1 MNKTARGAAALAAA
15 AALLLGGA
23 GTYALWNDTESL
35 DGGAVASGELKITG
49 ATAGVW
55 RDVSGG
61 GTGTVIADIASFL
74 VVPGDTL
81 TYTVGATV
89 LAKGDNLS
97 ATLTADPTSVTGDP
111 ALLADVDV
119 TTAVR
124 VGGAVVPTI
133 TEANDGQTVQTVVTL
148 AFDEASTNA
157 TQLQDLDLADLEL
170 VLQQSPR

>member
-1 MNKTARGAAALAAA
+1 MNKTAKGAAALAAA

-35 DGGAVASGELKITG
+35 DGGAVAAGELKITA

-61 GTGTVIADIASFL
+61 GAGTVIDIATFL

-81 TYTVGATV
+81 TYTAGATV

-111 ALLADVDV
+111 ELLADMAI

-124 VGGAVVPTI
+124 VGGALVPTI

-148 AFDEASTNA
+148 AFDEASTNV